1 MKINEIKLEHLKQ
14 HLRVDCNDDDDYIEM
29 LLVSAKSYI
38 KNYTG
43 LGEEEINSLDEMSN
57 IALMIVADLYENRGT
72 TGTSSYKTGESINK
86 IYDSMLNM
94 HCINLI

>member
-1 MKINEIKLEHLKQ
+1 MKINEIELEDLKQ
-14 HLRVDCNDDDDYIEM
+14 HLKIDFTDDDDYIKM
-29 LLVSAKSYI
+29 LLESAKSYI

-43 LGEEEINSLDEMSN
+43 LDEKTINSLDEMSS

-72 TGTSSYKTGESINK
+72 TGLSSYKTGESINK